1 MASSELKLP
10 LMMTP
15 DVLRVMDN
23 LPVPVSFADTTES
36 PPRILF
42 INQAFKRVFGYT
54 LDDIPT
60 VDVWAELAYPDEA
73 YRHEVMSA
81 WVRDAEQAFE
91 HGQTVPIRE
100 VEIQARDGSKVRTL
114 LNGSLI
120 GTAVVV
126 TFIDISKQV
135 RAEAELRDVRQVLE
149 RTAYELT
156 ENLPVGTYTM
166 VLPPGG
172 ALGQFRFLS
181 PRFLEITGLTR
192 EAVQADPL
200 LAFTCI
206 HPDDY
211 DRWLEINRIAFE
223 NKTPFYGEA
232 RLSTH
237 ADERWIAAE
246 SKPRDLDDGSV
257 IWEGVIIDIT
267 ERKRAEAALINAKA
281 RAEALERVKS
291 DFLTRMSHEI
301 RTPLTMMLG
310 LTELLGDEC
319 HEPAQVEKVDQLKNA
334 GNLLLGIVNDILD
347 LSKIEAGQ
355 LITEELPFE
364 LKALYRSV
372 RAFEAS
378 IAKPDLRL
386 ILKHPRS
393 KQPTLVGD
401 QRRIEQVMG
410 NLIGNA
416 IKFTEHGEITVT
428 FRLHQKQP
436 TAARLRISVQDT
448 GKGIDASLIPDLFTP
463 FMQGSTG
470 VARAYGGTGLGLS
483 ISKELV
489 ELMGGVIGVQ
499 SEPGQG
505 STFWFELPLA
515 VLCDQAHDTR
525 ASSRSKLPN
534 LPLDPLKGL
543 NVLVVDDSL
552 SIRGLIREFLRRAG
566 ASVEVAE
573 NGYQALELLQARSQH
588 FDCVMMDIHM
598 PGMDGLTAIS
608 RIRQIPQL
616 QQLPVLAM
624 TAGLLAE
631 QQARARQAGMAD
643 VVAKPVKPTRMVEQI
658 LKALGQASSS
668 SSLGHGANGSIPAI
682 AGIDQKF
689 ANLTMEGSLEM
700 FDLLTDVFIEEFSD
714 FEPKVKALL
723 TDKSNP
729 RASRKE
735 ARRLTHSLHGSAK
748 QLGATALSQ
757 AAAKLEIA
765 LKDEQAPIGPK
776 LKATSKLLD
785 DLRQALLRHHQKASS
800 AKADRR

>member
-1 MASSELKLP
+1 MASSEPQLP

-23 LPVPVSFADTTES
+23 LPVPVSFAETTES

-42 INQAFKRVFGYT
+42 VNQAFKRVFGYT

-60 VDVWAELAYPDEA
+60 VDIWAELAYPNEA
-73 YRHEVMSA
+73 YRHEVMNA

-91 HGQTVPIRE
+91 RGSPIPIRE

-126 TFIDISKQV
+126 AFIDISKQV
-135 RAEAELRDVRQVLE
+135 RAEAELRDVRQILE

-172 ALGQFRFLS
+172 GLGQFRFLS
-181 PRFLEITGLTR
+181 PRFLEITGLGR

-211 DRWLEINRIAFE
+211 DRWLELNRIAFD

-232 RLSTH
+232 RLCTH

-257 IWEGVIIDIT
+257 IWEGVIMDIT
-267 ERKRAEAALINAKA
+267 DRKRAEAALINAKA

-301 RTPLTMMLG
+301 RTPLTVMLG
-310 LTELLGDEC
+310 LTDLLGDEC
-319 HEPAQVEKVDQLKNA
+319 NQPAQVEKVGQLKTA

-364 LKALYRSV
+364 LNALYTCV

-378 IAKPDLRL
+378 ITKPDLRFTF
-386 ILKHPRS
+386 KHPHG

-416 IKFTEHGEITVT
+416 IKFTDQGEITVT
-428 FRLHQKQP
+428 FRLQKQSNSQRA
-436 TAARLRISVQDT
+436 TTARLHISVKDT
-448 GKGIDASLIPDLFTP
+448 GRGIDPSQTPDLFTP

-470 VARAYGGTGLGLS
+470 IAREYGGTGLGLS

-499 SEPGQG
+499 SEPDQG
-505 STFWFELPLA
+505 STFWVELPLA
-515 VLCDQAHDTR
+515 ILD
-525 ASSRSKLPN
+525 ASAEGAGANLSPKVPN
-534 LPLDPLKGL
+534 LPLAPLKGV
-543 NVLVVDDSL
+543 NILVVDDSL

-566 ASVEVAE
+566 ASVELAE
-573 NGYQALELLQARSQH
+573 NGYQALELLQARSQR
-588 FDCVMMDIHM
+588 FDCVMMDIQM
-598 PGMDGLTAIS
+598 PGMDGLTAIG
-608 RIRQIPQL
+608 RIREIPQL
-616 QQLPVLAM
+616 QDLPVLAM
-624 TAGLLAE
+624 TAGMLAE

-658 LKALGQASSS
+658 LKALGRTASP
-668 SSLGHGANGSIPAI
+668 GHLQDGNNSAIPAI
-682 AGIDQKF
+682 RGIDQKR

-700 FDLLTDVFIEEFSD
+700 FDLLTNVFVQEFSD
-714 FEPKVKALL
+714 FEATIKAMLAD
-723 TDKSNP
+723 TSNP
-729 RASRKE
+729 SASLKN
-735 ARRLTHSLHGSAK
+735 AFRLTHSLHGSAK
-748 QLGATALSQ
+748 QLGAMDVSH
-757 AAAKLEIA
+757 AAAELEVA
-765 LKDEQAPIGPK
+765 LTDDQASIEPK
-776 LKATSKLLD
+776 LKLTCSVLGDLLE
-785 DLRQALLRHHQKASS
+785 ALARHHKTS
-800 AKADRR
+800 

>member
-1 MASSELKLP
+1 
-10 LMMTP
+10 MMTP

-23 LPVPVSFADTTES
+23 LPVPVSFAETTES

-60 VDVWAELAYPDEA
+60 VDIWAELAYPDET
-73 YRHEVMSA
+73 YRHEVMNA
-81 WVRDAEQAFE
+81 WVHDAEQAFE
-91 HGQTVPIRE
+91 SGSPVPIRE

-135 RAEAELRDVRQVLE
+135 RAEAELRDVRQMLE

-172 ALGQFRFLS
+172 ELGQFRFLS
-181 PRFLEITGLTR
+181 PRFLEITGLSR

-211 DRWLEINRIAFE
+211 DRWLEINRIAFD

-232 RLSTH
+232 RLCTH
-237 ADERWIAAE
+237 AEERWIAAE
-246 SKPRDLDDGSV
+246 SKPRNLDDGSV

-267 ERKRAEAALINAKA
+267 ERKQAEAALIGAKS

-310 LTELLGDEC
+310 LTDLLGDEC
-319 HEPAQVEKVDQLKNA
+319 NQPGQVEKVEQLKNA

-364 LKALYRSV
+364 LNALYASV
-372 RAFEAS
+372 RAFEVS
-378 IAKPDLRL
+378 ITKPDLRFTF
-386 ILKHPRS
+386 KHPRG
-393 KQPTLVGD
+393 KQPTLLGD
-401 QRRIEQVMG
+401 KRRIEQVMG

-416 IKFTEHGEITVT
+416 IKFTDQGEITVT
-428 FRLHQKQP
+428 FRLQKQSTSQQAT
-436 TAARLRISVQDT
+436 TALLHISVKDT
-448 GKGIDASLIPDLFTP
+448 GRGIDPSQIPDLFTP

-470 VARAYGGTGLGLS
+470 IAREHGGTGLGLS

-499 SEPGQG
+499 SEPSQG
-505 STFWFELPLA
+505 STFWVELPLA
-515 VLCDQAHDTR
+515 VLDADTE
-525 ASSRSKLPN
+525 SSATKPRPKVPN
-534 LPLDPLKGL
+534 LPLEPLKGV
-543 NVLVVDDSL
+543 NILVVDDSL

-566 ASVEVAE
+566 ASVELAE
-573 NGYQALELLQARSQH
+573 NGYQALELLQARSQQ
-588 FDCVMMDIHM
+588 FACVMMDIQM
-598 PGMDGLTAIS
+598 PGMDGLTAIG
-608 RIRQIPQL
+608 RIREIPQL
-616 QQLPVLAM
+616 QDLPVLAM
-624 TAGLLAE
+624 TAGMFAE

-643 VVAKPVKPTRMVEQI
+643 VVAKPVKPTQMVEQI
-658 LKALGQASSS
+658 LKVLGRAASP
-668 SSLGHGANGSIPAI
+668 GHLQEGNNSTIPAI
-682 AGIDQKF
+682 RGIDQNH
-689 ANLTMEGSLEM
+689 ASLTMEGSLEM
-700 FDLLTDVFIEEFSD
+700 FDLLTNVFAQEFSD
-714 FEPKVKALL
+714 FEPKIKAMLADTL
-723 TDKSNP
+723 NP
-729 RASRKE
+729 SMSIKNAF
-735 ARRLTHSLHGSAK
+735 RLTHSLHGSAK
-748 QLGATALSQ
+748 QLGALEVSH
-757 AAAKLEIA
+757 AAAELEVAITDDQASIETKLQLTCA
-765 LKDEQAPIGPK
+765 VLGD
-776 LKATSKLLD
+776 LL
-785 DLRQALLRHHQKASS
+785 QALARHHESS
-800 AKADRR
+800 KPRA